1 MYVVS
6 NPLLCSLVVVVIIKF
21 YINKKNCIIKYI
33 IEVSLVSKN
42 NFAVATKSQEKEGKK
57 TIKQMTHI
65 SKSKFPQQHEN
76 LLPSNYTSLF
86 SRNIFLR
93 NVFSHL
99 KVKYQVPHS

>member
-33 IEVSLVSKN
+33 IEVSLASKN

-57 TIKQMTHI
+57 NNKTNDTHI
-65 SKSKFPQQHEN
+65 Q
-76 LLPSNYTSLF
+76 
-86 SRNIFLR
+86 I
-93 NVFSHL
+93 
-99 KVKYQVPHS
+99 